1 MCLAK
6 AFIRQDG
13 EEKVVMDEIAHV
25 TVNNGRL
32 VFSTIFGQ
40 QVQFSSRD
48 KASGNLWAL
57 LQLPRVK
64 SHLQLLPTLLGRTAT
79 GLTTAGYM
87 L

>member
-40 QVQFSSRD
+40 QEQIEALVQEIDFVHHVIILKRSAI
-48 KASGNLWAL
+48 KHEEF
-57 LQLPRVK
+57 VK
-64 SHLQLLPTLLGRTAT
+64 VKKTKR
-79 GLTTAGYM
+79 
-87 L
+87 